1 MNKENSLVIDLESYK
16 FDYQYFLEKSDDLKV
31 LKKKIENLFVQLNDM
46 RIKKQDTKEINE
58 KLQIIIKQQDVEQKK
73 LLKLLSKKQKIE
85 KRIEKLPQP
94 YRNVFFLRYIRGNS
108 FDEIAAKMNYSTK
121 RIYQLHKEGL
131 DIYINDNKPKK
142 F

>member
-1 MNKENSLVIDLESYK
+1 MNKDNSLVVDLESYK
-16 FDYQYFLEKSDDLKV
+16 FDYQYFLEKSDDLKA

-121 RIYQLHKEGL
+121 RIY
-131 DIYINDNKPKK
+131 
-142 F
+142 

>member
-1 MNKENSLVIDLESYK
+1 MNKENSLVVDLESYK
-16 FDYQYFLEKSDDLKV
+16 FDYQYFLEKSDDLKA

-85 KRIEKLPQP
+85 KRIEKLTQP

-131 DIYINDNKPKK
+131 DIYINDNKSKK